1 VVDGL
6 SKNIHSAQPAMLGY
20 RFQPLYALLVLWK
33 ESEDDFDE
41 VSVESDDDVMLK
53 GKGTKLYQLKHSTG
67 ESLSLTVKN
76 EGFWKTI
83 RIWSQYA
90 TSTTHELFFVTSDT
104 IRMDNPLIKLVSG
117 KPDRK
122 DIVSLLETEAKLVI
136 ETRKRAIQNKEKK
149 LPYETK
155 IHGCEAFMSLSEV
168 NRLLLIE
175 KITIRHNSFNIFEVY
190 NQVIKQLSSMA
201 VKKVRPLIAQ
211 RLLEWWDNRML
222 NAFSGIKNTELI
234 SQVHCLIGQT
244 QDNNLPDDFSK
255 VSPTSIDSELGGFME
270 KQINLVNGGINRI
283 NRSAIARWRS
293 RNQREKWIQ
302 DDLLNAFELEEYD
315 KMLIE
320 FWGDR
325 HNPLKDDLDGKP
337 EEMFISKGLEILDWV
352 HNESHLYINPIRT
365 DWKQHF
371 LMQGSFQQL
380 SEELKVGWHPLYF
393 DILTS
398 KMRE

>member
-1 VVDGL
+1 
-6 SKNIHSAQPAMLGY
+6 
-20 RFQPLYALLVLWK
+20 VLWK

-41 VSVESDDDVMLK
+41 VSVESDDDIMLK
-53 GKGTKLYQLKHSTG
+53 GKVTKLYQLKHSTVKP
-67 ESLSLTVKN
+67 LSLTFKN

-90 TSTTHELFFVTSDT
+90 DSTTHELFFVTADT
-104 IRMDNPLIKLVSG
+104 VAMDNPLMKLVSG
-117 KPDRK
+117 NSDRK
-122 DIVSLLETEAKLVI
+122 DIVSLMEAEANSVI
-136 ETRKRAIQNKEKK
+136 DARNRAIQNKVEK

-155 IHGCEAFMSLSEV
+155 IHGCEAFMNLSV
-168 NRLLLIE
+168 SQRLLLIE
-175 KITIRHNSFNIFEVY
+175 KITIRPDNFNIFQVY

-211 RLLEWWDNRML
+211 RLLEWCDHRML
-222 NAFSGIKNTELI
+222 NLNDGIKTTELI
-234 SQVHCLIGQT
+234 FQVHSLIGQT

-255 VSPTSIDSELGGFME
+255 LRPTSIESELGGIME
-270 KQINLVNGGINRI
+270 KQINLVNGGISRI

-293 RNQREKWIQ
+293 RNQREKWIK

-315 KMLIE
+315 NMLIE
-320 FWGDR
+320 SWNDR
-325 HNPLKDDLDGKP
+325 HESLKDDLNGES
-337 EEMFISKGLEILDWV
+337 EETFISKGLEVLDWV

-365 DWKQHF
+365 EWKQHF

-393 DILTS
+393 NLLSS
-398 KMRE
+398 KTRD